1 MVKLNTEKTP
11 GGAQQYVRKQPGKSK
26 SRTALDVKQ
35 TSSGI
40 SRPEKKTTIAKEILE
55 AKLGG
60 AEAKA
65 AFKEKHGVTYS
76 KAENMIDAAFG
87 TEIDK
92 ATDVTSMEKFSQ
104 DLMKKEKSS
113 GKKNG
118 GMIRSKE
125 STMKKKKKGMAMG
138 GKVKSKGM
146 AAGGAVLPMGKDP
159 KTGKSIPKFAMDG
172 KGKMAKG
179 GTVKAK
185 GMAMGGKVKSK
196 GMAMGGKVKAKGM
209 AMGGKVKAKGMAMGG
224 KVKAKGY
231 ANGGRVRAGDVRFNN
246 KRGLTY

>member
-1 MVKLNTEKTP
+1 
-11 GGAQQYVRKQPGKSK
+11 
-26 SRTALDVKQ
+26 
-35 TSSGI
+35 
-40 SRPEKKTTIAKEILE
+40 
-55 AKLGG
+55 
-60 AEAKA
+60 
-65 AFKEKHGVTYS
+65 
-76 KAENMIDAAFG
+76 
-87 TEIDK
+87 
-92 ATDVTSMEKFSQ
+92 
-104 DLMKKEKSS
+104 
-113 GKKNG
+113 
-118 GMIRSKE
+118 
-125 STMKKKKKGMAMG
+125 MG
-138 GKVKSKGM
+138 GKVKAKGM

-209 AMGGKVKAKGMAMGG
+209 AMGGKVKAKG
-224 KVKAKGY
+224 Y